1 MNSIPQGSLKN
12 PVHFLALGFGA
23 GMAPKAPGTFGNLV
37 AIPFIFILSF
47 APQIVYVS
55 ILMVTIL
62 AGVWICE
69 KTASDWGVHDHSAIV
84 WDEIAGIML
93 VMAWVPITPL
103 SLLLGFLLFRLFDIV
118 KPYPISWLDRH
129 VKGGLGI
136 MVDDLMAGLYAVL
149 LLKLILHFI

>member
-23 GMAPKAPGTFGNLV
+23 GMAPKAPGTFGTLV